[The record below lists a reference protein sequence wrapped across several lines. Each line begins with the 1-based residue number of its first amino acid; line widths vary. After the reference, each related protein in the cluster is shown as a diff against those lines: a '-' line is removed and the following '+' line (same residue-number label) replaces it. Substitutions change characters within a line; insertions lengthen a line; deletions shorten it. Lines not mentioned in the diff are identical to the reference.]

1 MSVST
6 EIDAPGLNMQR
17 VKARRAREGTASASI
32 YLSHPDGGELP
43 PFKPGQWV
51 EITLPSGETRPFF
64 LSAFFRHPKT
74 YRITVLRQPTQA
86 AVANFLLDELVNG
99 QELLVSG
106 PFGDGIPEASDR
118 PLVVVS
124 RGIGSI
130 VAATIAEAL
139 AQTRD
144 RRPAVFFLG
153 ERHDADL
160 ILGAKIRSL
169 QAEMRDTRF
178 VTVTDQPLSDGRQ
191 SGDQTVMSDLNP
203 EGFAAELPFGDCDYA
218 LCGATAFVEPLAAS
232 LRARNVSEQEV
243 IRLSFG
249 DLTLEHDWA
258 ERSTAQDLDLTPRRV
273 SFAGTGVEAIWHA
286 EQGTLLDLA
295 IAQGLK
301 LPFSCRTGMCGTCA
315 QQLLAGRVAQIRK
328 TSARTEAGQ
337 ILLCSTIPQS
347 DVEIV
352 LGNGAGARQ
361 KS

>member
-1 MSVST
+1 VSVSI
-6 EIDAPGLNMQR
+6 EIDAPGLNKQR
-17 VKARRAREGTASASI
+17 VKARRAREGAASASI
-32 YLSHPDGGELP
+32 YLSHPDGSELP

-51 EITLPSGETRPFF
+51 EITVPSGETRPFF

-74 YRITVLRQPTQA
+74 YRITALRQPTQA

-106 PFGDGIPEASDR
+106 PLGDGIPEASGR

-130 VAATIAEAL
+130 VAATIAEEL

-160 ILGAKIRSL
+160 ILGSKIRSL

-191 SGDQTVMSDLNP
+191 SSDRTVVPDLNP
-203 EGFAAELPFGDCDYA
+203 EGFAAELPLGDGDYV
-218 LCGATAFVEPLAAS
+218 LCGATAFVEPLVTA
-232 LRARNVSEQEV
+232 LRARNVSEGQIV
-243 IRLSFG
+243 VFSFG
-249 DLTLEHDWA
+249 DLALEHDRA

-273 SFAGTGVEAIWHA
+273 SFAGTGVEAIWRA
-286 EQGTLLDLA
+286 EDGTLLDFA

-315 QQLLAGRVAQIRK
+315 QQLRAGQVAQIRK
-328 TSARTEAGQ
+328 TSACTEAGQ

-347 DVEIV
+347 DVEIA
-352 LGNGAGARQ
+352 LESAGEVPQ